1 MSDNVPPVKAFLET
15 KGRKT
20 GKIYKTEL
28 LVVRYNNKFYFSRR
42 NPNSDWLKNAIK
54 NSDVKVSFDGK
65 TFAGKANLVKDDS
78 LSKKI
83 SQLKYKDEK
92 RASEAR
98 IVLEVDSHS
107 FSIFSGPTGFAV
119 FLSSSIY

>member
-1 MSDNVPPVKAFLET
+1 MSDIIPPFKAILET

-28 LVVRYNNKFYFSRR
+28 LVVRHNNKFYFSRR

-54 NSDVKVSFDGK
+54 NSDVKISFDGR
-65 TFAGKANLVKDDS
+65 TFVGKANLVNDDS

-92 RASEAR
+92 RANEVR
-98 IVLEVDSHS
+98 IVLEVDC
-107 FSIFSGPTGFAV
+107 I
-119 FLSSSIY
+119 

>member
-1 MSDNVPPVKAFLET
+1 MSDIIPPFKAMLET

-83 SQLKYKDEK
+83 SHLKYKDEK

-98 IVLEVDSHS
+98 IVLEVDCN
-107 FSIFSGPTGFAV
+107 
-119 FLSSSIY
+119 

>member
-1 MSDNVPPVKAFLET
+1 MSDIIPPFKAMLET

-54 NSDVKVSFDGK
+54 NPDVRVEINGQDFV
-65 TFAGKANLVKDDS
+65 GKASLVKDDS

-83 SQLKYKDEK
+83 SQLKYEDEK
-92 RASEAR
+92 RANEHR
-98 IVLEVDSHS
+98 VVLEITLD
-107 FSIFSGPTGFAV
+107 
-119 FLSSSIY
+119 